1 MSDCSGQLCN
11 HHCYAH
17 YPSLLNNDFGVRGWL
32 FVCWASKYRF
42 DVCVLHTQYSYRRV
56 SLVVGC
62 CRRRGSLCGRKIGKV
77 FFTTPWKGNLKCLF
91 LFQNHVPFLDSAKR
105 RGSLCGRK
113 IGKVFFTTPPW
124 KGNLKCLFL
133 FQNHFPFLDSAK
145 KPGQRWEQLTATP
158 VHPATGAQEAAGP
171 SQAAGEEAVGGGGGG
186 KQLGAPTCQH
196 FSRLQRVGRREVF
209 RIRFLMSAS
218 YFFSLIRIRNTGRH
232 TRHPFNL
239 WI

>member
-17 YPSLLNNDFGVRGWL
+17 YSFILNNDFGARGWL

-62 CRRRGSLCGRKIGKV
+62 CR
-77 FFTTPWKGNLKCLF
+77 
-91 LFQNHVPFLDSAKR
+91 R

-186 KQLGAPTCQH
+186 EQLGAATCQH

-218 YFFSLIRIRNTGRH
+218 DFFFPNPDPKHWKIH
-232 TRHPFNL
+232 FYPFHL
-239 WI
+239 WV